1 MGCIERAALLM
12 VAILLSAAGMIS
24 ADSPEAAPEDQGDIA
39 MLNLMLSKRS
49 FLRRSSREQTQEL
62 AARIPEERRSQLYQ
76 AFREDKAVLAA
87 GVNLFIPTLGSLI
100 QYDWMGAVTEA
111 ALLAAAY
118 WTFALLVFDG
128 EPYLED
134 VALGFVVGWAGFSG
148 IRPFWWSSVWN
159 RRLSRALLMP
169 SPQRAPT
176 ARALE
181 PAPVPMRTSWS
192 ENSAAWS
199 IQGKRRL

>member
-1 MGCIERAALLM
+1 MGGFGRASLLM
-12 VAILLSAAGMIS
+12 AAVLLSAAGMVS
-24 ADSPEAAPEDQGDIA
+24 ADSPEAALEDQGDIA

-49 FLRRSSREQTQEL
+49 FLQRSSREQTQEL
-62 AARIPEERRSQLYQ
+62 AARIPEERRSQLYH
-76 AFREDKAVLAA
+76 AYREDKAVLGA

-111 ALLAAAY
+111 ALIAAAY
-118 WTFALLVFDG
+118 GAFMFLMFDG

-134 VALGFVVGWAGFSG
+134 VALGFVVGWASFSV

-192 ENSAAWS
+192 VPVSLLRIEY
-199 IQGKRRL
+199 